1 MSTDA
6 NEIAA
11 ITRTIDDYFQGMYKS
26 DRALIERAFHPDAV
40 VCGHFDGAYRHRSRQ
55 NFADFVEGVPAPEKN
70 GVPYDM
76 AIVAIDVTGDAA
88 VVKVRDLYLNRY
100 FVDYLTL
107 LKSDGAWKIINK
119 TYHHEPPL
127 GPAS

>member
-1 MSTDA
+1 MTTDA

-11 ITRTIDDYFQGMYKS
+11 ITRTIDDYFKGMYRS

-40 VCGHFDGAYRHRSRQ
+40 ISGHFDGAYRRRTRDG
-55 NFADFVEGVPAPEKN
+55 FAEFVSTVPAPEKN
-70 GVPYDM
+70 GVTYDM
-76 AIVAIDVTGDAA
+76 AIVAIDVAGDAA

-100 FVDYLTL
+100 FIDYLTL
-107 LKSDGAWKIINK
+107 LKSGGAWRIINK

-127 GPAS
+127 GPSS

>member
-1 MSTDA
+1 MPADA

-11 ITRTIDDYFQGMYKS
+11 ITRTIDDYFQGMYQS
-26 DRALIERAFHPDAV
+26 DRARIERAFHPDAV
-40 VCGHFDGAYRHRSRQ
+40 ISGNFDGAYRRRTRDG
-55 NFADFVEGVPAPEKN
+55 FAEFVATVPAPAKN

-76 AIVAIDVTGDAA
+76 VIVAIDVSGDAA

-107 LKSDGAWKIINK
+107 LKSNGTWVIINK
-119 TYHHEPPL
+119 TYHHEAPL
-127 GPAS
+127 K

>member
-1 MSTDA
+1 MTTDA
-6 NEIAA
+6 SEIAA
-11 ITRTIDDYFQGMYKS
+11 ITRTIDDYFKGMYKS

-40 VCGHFDGAYRHRSRQ
+40 INGHFDGAYRRRTRDG
-55 NFADFVEGVPAPEKN
+55 FAEFVSTVPAPEKN

-76 AIVAIDVTGDAA
+76 AIVAIDVAGNAA

-100 FVDYLTL
+100 FIDYLTL

-127 GPAS
+127 GPSS

>member
-1 MSTDA
+1 MTADA

-11 ITRTIDDYFQGMYKS
+11 ITRTIDDYFKGMHHS

-40 VCGHFDGAYRHRSRQ
+40 IAGNFDGKYRRRTRDG
-55 NFADFVEGVPAPEKN
+55 FAEFVSTVPPPAQN

-76 AIVAIDVTGDAA
+76 AIVNIDLAGDAA

-107 LKSDGAWKIINK
+107 LKFDGAWRIINK
-119 TYHHEPPL
+119 SYSHEPPL
-127 GPAS
+127 K